1 MTEQNQQKR
10 TRRTKEQM
18 DADRSQTDRVRTT
31 GREQRQEIRQKTTK
45 PLKLSVE
52 GVQTALEQQE
62 GKAVKLKWVRH
73 QAIGWHEEIG
83 WEMVPTTLKSRMNR
97 YTPDGRLK
105 PKSESIQ
112 DAEAGAYTAQVGKDE
127 YNFLMYKDLEAY
139 LEEDFEWNKEEA
151 ARPMDS
157 IQNPSTM
164 GERAGMGGDVAA
176 YQPKQKVK
184 IEKQRDA
191 Y

>member
-1 MTEQNQQKR
+1 MNEQKR

-18 DADRSQTDRVRTT
+18 QADRSQSDRTRTT
-31 GREQRQEIRQKTTK
+31 EREGRQEIRQKTSK

-52 GVQTALEQQE
+52 GVQSALQDQL
-62 GKAVKLKWVRH
+62 GKKIKLKWVRH
-73 QAIGWHEEIG
+73 QAIDWHESVG
-83 WEMVPTTLKSRMNR
+83 WEMVPTTLKSKMNR

-139 LEEDFEWNKEEA
+139 LAEDAEWNKEEA

-157 IQNPSTM
+157 IQNSEAM
-164 GERAGMGGDVAA
+164 GERAGLGGDVGS

>member
-1 MTEQNQQKR
+1 MTEQDQVKR
-10 TRRTKEQM
+10 TRRTKEEM
-18 DADRSQTDRVRTT
+18 MADRSQSDRVRTT
-31 GREQRQEIRQKTTK
+31 GREQRQEIRQKTSK

-52 GVQTALEQQE
+52 GVQAALEQQE

-73 QAIGWHEEIG
+73 QSIDYHESIG

-139 LEEDFEWNKEEA
+139 LEEDSEWNKEEA

-157 IQNPSTM
+157 IRNSSEM
-164 GERAGMGGDVAA
+164 GERAGIGGDVAA

-184 IEKQRDA
+184 IEKQREA

>member
-1 MTEQNQQKR
+1 MSKPTNR
-10 TRRTKEQM
+10 ATKPTT
-18 DADRSQTDRVRTT
+18 DRSGDDRTRTT
-31 GREQRQEIRQKTTK
+31 GREGRQEVRQKTSK
-45 PLKLSVE
+45 PLKLSVD
-52 GVQTALEQQE
+52 GVQKALEEDQ
-62 GKAVKLKWVRH
+62 GKSVKLKWVRH
-73 QAIGWHEEIG
+73 QAIDWHEQVG
-83 WEMVPTTLKSRMNR
+83 WEMVPTTLKSKMNR

-112 DAEAGAYTAQVGKDE
+112 DAEAGAYTAQVGKEE

-139 LEEDFEWNKEEA
+139 LAEDAEWNKDEA

-157 IQNPSTM
+157 IQNSSEM
-164 GERAGMGGDVAA
+164 GERAGLGGDVGS

-184 IEKQRDA
+184 IDKQREA